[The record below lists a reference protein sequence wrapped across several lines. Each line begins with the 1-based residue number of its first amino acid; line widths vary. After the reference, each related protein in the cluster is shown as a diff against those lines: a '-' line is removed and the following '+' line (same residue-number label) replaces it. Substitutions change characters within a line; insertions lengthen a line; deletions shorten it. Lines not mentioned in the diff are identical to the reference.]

1 MKLVAVWV
9 EDYSIL
15 KDIDFNLGDEN
26 YFNFS
31 FNTDNRILKIGV
43 EPTTDYFNLFKKL
56 KIKNIS
62 ALIGDN
68 GAGKTS
74 ILRLINVCE
83 SKSPIVGGAVFIF
96 KKNEKEPKYVCINY
110 GDVFKTNKTTI
121 EKYDSIDKILGEKN
135 FEIKESNNPF
145 EQVDVLFYS
154 NIYSDHND
162 NYLKMGNNLNRSVDY
177 LTRNSLNREALTD
190 YISRFNKL
198 PRNTLLKEASFNAL
212 KLYFD
217 GRFKRLI
224 SFIANINNNHPE
236 LKKIIDIIPFPEW
249 ITLNFNENTFEK
261 VSVLIKESDDK
272 FERLTEIVPFCLKS
286 LDSIDDINEKFRKEL
301 ILRLFCFA
309 FHDDLFKAT
318 SPGTPLSELEYFVKN
333 LSLDEKIFDFIL
345 SYMLSKKNESM
356 FYQIS
361 QMNIIFDKLKSR
373 EYNIKIKLDR
383 ILSLYTYQL
392 EVSDDVWPF
401 VHDIST
407 LLENADDP
415 LISFRWQS
423 LSSGQEAMI
432 NQFLELWEGFKHV
445 SKQSV
450 LITIDEGEQYLHP
463 EWQRQYVNL
472 IYNFIEYTAN
482 LNEDITSVQI
492 LLTDHSP
499 FIVSDIPK
507 HNLVFLK
514 KEKSLLE
521 NSVSKVKV
529 VNSQLQEATFGGNI
543 FDLYKH
549 SFFVDHFIGAF
560 STKWIEEA
568 FKYTNGEN
576 SYFKNDPETYSFLK
590 LIGEKVLKDVL
601 ETSLM
606 DKTDEE
612 YEIINLNEVAK
623 KKLETEKGP
632 KNKTEKVIKKSKGK
646 K

>member
-9 EDYSIL
+9 ENYSIL
-15 KDIDFNLGDEN
+15 KDIGFNLGDEN

-31 FNTDNRILKIGV
+31 FNAENRTLKVGV
-43 EPTTDYFNLFKKL
+43 EPTSDYFNLFEKT

-62 ALIGDN
+62 GLIGDN
-68 GAGKTS
+68 GSGKTS

-96 KKNEKEPKYVCINY
+96 RKNEKEPSYLCINY
-110 GDVFKTNKTTI
+110 GDVFKTNKTKI
-121 EKYDSIDKILGEKN
+121 DKYDSIDKILGEKN
-135 FEIKESNNPF
+135 FEIKEKNNPF

-177 LTRNSLNREALTD
+177 LTRNSLNREALTE
-190 YISRFNKL
+190 YINRFNKI
-198 PRNTLLKEASFNAL
+198 PKDTLAKEASFNAL
-212 KLYFD
+212 KLYFEN
-217 GRFKRLI
+217 RFKRLI
-224 SFIANINNNHPE
+224 SFIANVNKNHPK

-249 ITLNFNENTFEK
+249 LTMNFNENTFERMN
-261 VSVLIKESDDK
+261 VLIKNSDYK
-272 FERLTEIVPFCLKS
+272 FEKLKEVVPFCLKS

-318 SPGTPLSELEYFVKN
+318 SPDTPLIELENFVNN
-333 LSLDEKIFDFIL
+333 LPLDEKVFDAIL
-345 SYMLSKKNESM
+345 TYMLAKKNESM
-356 FYQIS
+356 FYQIT
-361 QMNIIFDKLKSR
+361 QMNNIFDKLKR
-373 EYNIKIKLDR
+373 GEYKINIKIDR

-392 EVSDDVWPF
+392 EVSDDVWSF
-401 VHDIST
+401 ISDISE
-407 LLENADDP
+407 LLEIEDDP
-415 LISFRWQS
+415 LVSFRWQS

-432 NQFLELWEGFKHV
+432 NQFLELWEGLKYV
-445 SKQSV
+445 SKKSV

-472 IYNFIEYTAN
+472 IFNFIEYTAA
-482 LNEDITSVQI
+482 LNENIDNVQI

-514 KEKSLLE
+514 KEKSLLK
-521 NSVSKVKV
+521 NSGEKVRV

-568 FKYTNGEN
+568 FKRSNGEK
-576 SYFKNDPETYSFLK
+576 SYFKNDEETYSFLK

-601 ETSLM
+601 ETSLS

-612 YEIINLNEVAK
+612 YEIINLNEVAMEKLKDGKEPK
-623 KKLETEKGP
+623 KR
-632 KNKTEKVIKKSKGK
+632 TEKVVKKKKGNK
-646 K
+646 